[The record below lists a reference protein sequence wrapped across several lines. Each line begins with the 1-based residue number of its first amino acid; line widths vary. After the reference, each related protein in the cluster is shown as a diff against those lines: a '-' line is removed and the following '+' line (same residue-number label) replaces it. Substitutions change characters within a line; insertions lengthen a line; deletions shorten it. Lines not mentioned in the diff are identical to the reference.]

1 MKRSALVLLVAGI
14 VGVLIFLATRTNGSR
29 GAVLAP
35 PPKAE
40 VVQAQRVPELIAPA
54 VERTEVAPS
63 EARAEPAAAG
73 ETGWRVCVLD
83 GSTQAAVTGARV
95 SVTDWDALRRALAA
109 EGVGLDTLAGQRLR
123 LAHSV
128 EARTGADGCV
138 FIATPPVH
146 ALVEARSRNDWA
158 TEYVFRIPEE
168 NCVTLKLG
176 PDRVLEVRV
185 VDAAGSPVGGVPV
198 ALRRPTEVRPF
209 DFKWTDTEART
220 GVAAFLHF
228 QRRLA
233 QGIGWQ
239 VLLAFPVRD
248 QRSIPVDGDTPIEPP
263 LTLVL
268 SDTGRVRVRVR
279 ALDGGIPD
287 LQGVELHLDASE
299 QEGAARLWPDGPW
312 AQPKLDAAGEALVP
326 WIGLGLQ
333 LKVALLEQ
341 GQELVARS
349 IAGPVR
355 AGEELL
361 CEIVLPR
368 ATPTFV
374 TGRFVLR
381 DGRPWPGGKVNV
393 FTTLF
398 PISSRMP
405 RMRPVDVDAA
415 GRFRMP
421 VLEAR
426 PANGTRTLNVHGEQ
440 PYDHGQMV
448 VDIPLDQDVPPAG
461 LDLGD
466 VLFDY
471 GELLVS
477 GRIVDS
483 ARRPL
488 KDAFSLVLTRRAL
501 SHGEAWPPVRTAG
514 RSATAENGE
523 FAIYLAPGEPP
534 PTGELRLATH
544 AQGYVT
550 EDQREI
556 RRGERNVEVVLA
568 RAGALAGSLALD
580 PGLPQADLEL
590 VLSSEE
596 REVLQLRP
604 DSTFEATGL
613 QPGTY
618 SFAVRIRGADE
629 RWEREP
635 ATHVEDLLVLAGE
648 TCRDPRI
655 QSLRIANVLPSLR
668 IRVVD
673 RASKPIENAGVS
685 IARHRDKP
693 AALSGTDGLCVVR
706 SQTLPVDLEVSAFG
720 YLRQSLPGVDADRE
734 VVLETGYPIRLHT
747 STKPGGS
754 NPNYSVNLHLS
765 SLDPNGNWVGPVW
778 GSEFW
783 AGSPIER
790 YQLDERGELALRMPA
805 AGLYECQVGVTVLR
819 GDGMFSGGGVELPA
833 KPRFRVIASDTEQ
846 LFEISIPPEAIQ
858 AAVEAALK

>member
-73 ETGWRVCVLD
+73 ESGWRVCVLD
-83 GSTQAAVTGARV
+83 GSTQAAVPGARV

-123 LAHSV
+123 PAHSV

-158 TEYVFRIPEE
+158 TEYVFKIPEE

-185 VDAAGSPVGGVPV
+185 VDAAGSPAGGVPV

-209 DFKWTDTEART
+209 DFKWTDTQAQT

-268 SDTGRVRVRVR
+268 PDTGRMRVRVR

-299 QEGAARLWPDGPW
+299 QDGAARLWPDGPW

-333 LKVALLEQ
+333 LKAALLEQ

-381 DGRPWPGGKVNV
+381 DGRPWPEGRVNV

-405 RMRPVDVDAA
+405 RMRPVDVDKG

-488 KDAFSLVLTRRAL
+488 KDAFSLVLTRREL
-501 SHGEAWPPVRTAG
+501 SNGESWHRVSTAG
-514 RSATAENGE
+514 RSATAEDGE
-523 FAIYLAPGEPP
+523 FAVYLAPGEPP
-534 PTGELRLATH
+534 PSGELRLVTR
-544 AQGYVT
+544 AQGYIAD
-550 EDQREI
+550 ELREI

-568 RAGALAGSLALD
+568 RAGALAGSLLLD
-580 PGLPQADLEL
+580 PGLGQADVQLGL
-590 VLSSEE
+590 TLASEAGQ
-596 REVLQLRP
+596 VLQLLP
-604 DSTFEATGL
+604 DSDFPSDGSPAGL
-613 QPGTY
+613 
-618 SFAVRIRGADE
+618 VLVRGASP
-629 RWEREP
+629 RRGRRVGGTAGGARRGAARP
-635 ATHVEDLLVLAGE
+635 GRRDLPRSAHPVLAHRE
-648 TCRDPRI
+648 RAPEPQDPRRRPRFETDRERGRLDRPASGQARRAQRHGRPVRGAQPDAAGRSGGLGLRVPEAEAARRECRSRGRARYGLSDPSAHGHEARRQ
-655 QSLRIANVLPSLR
+655 QSELLGQPPSFL
-668 IRVVD
+668 
-673 RASKPIENAGVS
+673 
-685 IARHRDKP
+685 ARP
-693 AALSGTDGLCVVR
+693 
-706 SQTLPVDLEVSAFG
+706 E
-720 YLRQSLPGVDADRE
+720 RQLGRPGV
-734 VVLETGYPIRLHT
+734 G
-747 STKPGGS
+747 
-754 NPNYSVNLHLS
+754 
-765 SLDPNGNWVGPVW
+765 
-778 GSEFW
+778 
-783 AGSPIER
+783 
-790 YQLDERGELALRMPA
+790 Q
-805 AGLYECQVGVTVLR
+805 
-819 GDGMFSGGGVELPA
+819 
-833 KPRFRVIASDTEQ
+833 
-846 LFEISIPPEAIQ
+846 
-858 AAVEAALK
+858 